1 MYKHSHNKTLKPFES
16 SKFRI
21 QDDLQERC
29 HEQRFIKSTLASDQ
43 SCMFFEHDVPDDL
56 AVVKYILN
64 MLIPFAIDDFLQERS
79 LVTQIYFEDIMKG
92 QRSLSTCL

>member
-1 MYKHSHNKTLKPFES
+1 
-16 SKFRI
+16 
-21 QDDLQERC
+21 
-29 HEQRFIKSTLASDQ
+29 
-43 SCMFFEHDVPDDL
+43 MFFEHDVPDDL

-79 LVTQIYFEDIMKG
+79 LVTQIYFEDIMEG